1 MMDMLQ
7 DDKVGPIA
15 IFDCVIDKRFPYHKL
30 DTTNAI
36 TMNNEQF
43 AEVMKLIG
51 EEPLEKVDSVM
62 SRDFEQKTERA
73 GIVLG
78 LIEAQERREESVC

>member
-1 MMDMLQ
+1 
-7 DDKVGPIA
+7 
-15 IFDCVIDKRFPYHKL
+15 
-30 DTTNAI
+30 
-36 TMNNEQF
+36 MNNEQF

-78 LIEAQERREESVC
+78 LIETQERREERVVMLIRAFSHYEKQLDLLKERELKRKLLRELMSDEQ